1 MIRPSSFL
9 ACGGLLLAGAVAA
22 CSPSREDAP
31 RRAPERAT
39 GSVYTVRDTTIQA
52 TIEAAG
58 VASPIRQAILSTKLM
73 GTVTAVLA
81 SEGDAVATGQTLVRI
96 DARDLSAKSAQ
107 VAASVSDAESM
118 YRDAETQARR
128 IRALYADSAAA
139 KAQLDAA
146 ETGFARAGAGLRA
159 AHASAAELRA
169 MSSYASIRA
178 PFGGVVT
185 KRFVDPGS
193 FAAPGAPLVEVQDAS
208 RLRISVS
215 ASPDAVRGIRRGQF
229 VGATIEGRPVRATI
243 EGVVPTAI
251 GNLYTV
257 NALLPNPGGL
267 FLPGSAATIS
277 LAQGTRRTIVVPIAA
292 VLREGD
298 LTGVTLRTG
307 DGDQLRWI
315 RLGTAAGGVV
325 EVTAGLRAGDRVL
338 VPPALVSATAPEGN

>member
-1 MIRPSSFL
+1 MIRESSFL
-9 ACGGLLLAGAVAA
+9 AYGAVFVAGMAAA
-22 CSPSREDAP
+22 CSPP
-31 RRAPERAT
+31 RDDTRRGTPDRVA
-39 GSVYTVRDTTIQA
+39 GSVYTVRDTTIEA
-52 TIEAAG
+52 TLEATG
-58 VASPIRQAILSTKLM
+58 VASPVRQAILSTKLM

-81 SEGDAVATGQTLVRI
+81 SEGDAVTTGRILVRI

-107 VAASVSDAESM
+107 VAAAVSDAESM
-118 YRDAETQARR
+118 YLDAETRARR

-159 AHASAAELRA
+159 ARASAAELSA
-169 MSSYASIRA
+169 MSAYASVRA

-229 VGATIEGRPVRATI
+229 VSATIEGRPVRAAI
-243 EGVVPTAI
+243 EGVVPTAV

-257 NALLPNPGGL
+257 NALLPNPGGV

-277 LAQGTRRTIVVPIAA
+277 LSQGTRSSIVVPITA
-292 VLREGD
+292 VIREGD
-298 LTGVTLRTG
+298 LTGVTLRTE

-315 RLGTAAGGVV
+315 RLGAAAGGVV

-338 VPPALVSATAPEGN
+338 VPPALASATAPGRN

>member
-1 MIRPSSFL
+1 MIRESSFL
-9 ACGGLLLAGAVAA
+9 AYGALLLAGVAAA
-22 CSPSREDAP
+22 CSPSRDATP
-31 RRAPERAT
+31 RGTPERAA
-39 GSVYTVRDTTIQA
+39 GSVYTVRDTIIEA
-52 TIEAAG
+52 SIEAAG

-81 SEGDAVATGQTLVRI
+81 SEGDAVTTGRILVRI

-159 AHASAAELRA
+159 AHASAAELSA

-229 VGATIEGRPVRATI
+229 VSATIEGRPVRAAI
-243 EGVVPTAI
+243 EGVVPTAV

-257 NALLPNPGGL
+257 NALLPNPGGV

-277 LAQGTRRTIVVPIAA
+277 LPQGTRSSIVVPVTA

-298 LTGVTLRTG
+298 LTGVTLRTD

-315 RLGTAAGGVV
+315 RLGAAAGGVV

-338 VPPALVSATAPEGN
+338 VPPALVSATAPGGN